1 MSKKKT
7 TKKVVT
13 EKKTVTKPAGKE
25 RYEETEK
32 NLEGITEEDLGR
44 EDEGLVKAN
53 VEIDTEG
60 DETGKMGLN
69 HEQEEDKV
77 EEDELPEE
85 KPAEEPVKAEEKKS
99 KAKKVEEEQSFQ
111 RRRGVVVGE
120 TNY

>member
-69 HEQEEDKV
+69 HEQEED
-77 EEDELPEE
+77 ELPEE
-85 KPAEEPVKAEEKKS
+85 KPAEEPVKAEKKKS